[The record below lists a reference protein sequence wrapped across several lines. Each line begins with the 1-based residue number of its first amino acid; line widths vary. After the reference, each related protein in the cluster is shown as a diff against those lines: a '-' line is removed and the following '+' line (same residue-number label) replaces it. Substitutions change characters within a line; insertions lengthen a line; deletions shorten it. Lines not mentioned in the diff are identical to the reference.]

1 MVPGDLRI
9 RGPISHSRVYDG
21 NRPEIRGFERANE
34 RNIARTHALFV
45 QPEQDLAL
53 PSFSVEAAW
62 ESLDEESYNPRAGAN
77 VVPALLASMRPGLA
91 SGLDRLGIWSPNPC
105 AAVG

>member
-9 RGPISHSRVYDG
+9 RGPI

-34 RNIARTHALFV
+34 RNIARIRALFV
-45 QPEQDLAL
+45 QHEQELAL

-62 ESLDEESYNPRAGAN
+62 ESLDEES
-77 VVPALLASMRPGLA
+77 
-91 SGLDRLGIWSPNPC
+91 
-105 AAVG
+105 